1 MKHQKKSKKRK
12 QNIKKHK
19 PVNQKTDSTG
29 KQQSPG
35 ENNKETAP
43 IKKEKKIDFSL
54 AAKRYLP
61 IIGVLLGLLVIFYLL
76 FGPKL
81 STGYKKKQLK
91 NLNVI
96 LITLDTLRADFVS
109 AYGKGKADTP
119 NMDRVAKEG
128 VLFETCIAQT
138 PLTLPSHTSILSG
151 TYPLHHQIRDNG
163 GFLVPDSLEL
173 VSEILQKQGLITSAF
188 IASYVLHSKWGI
200 NQGFD
205 TYSDDFDLSRYER
218 ISLGDVQKR
227 ADEVL
232 ANAKKWL
239 KTQKKNRF
247 FTWIHLYDPHTPYEP
262 PSPFKEKFPRR
273 PYRGEVEYM
282 DHQLGLFF
290 QFLKDQGLYDK
301 SLIIMAADHGEG
313 LGQHNERTHG
323 FFIYESTVRVPL
335 IIRAPF
341 RFPAKKVKAVVEL
354 IDVAPTIL
362 EALNVPVPSSY
373 QGQSLLG
380 LMFGDRQRNKN
391 TAYTET
397 YYPRLHF
404 GWSELRA
411 LYYDNHWKY
420 ILAPKEELYNLEADK
435 EENDSLALKQSY
447 QARKVKE
454 RIQKF
459 IREKSQHAKRPGEA
473 KNLDKDDLQKL
484 AALGYLTTVVDT
496 SNKDNLPDPKGKV
509 QVFNQLSQ
517 AKEYMAKEQYDEAIE
532 MLNKI
537 LETDPH
543 LVDGILQLGNVYN
556 RKKMHEEALKCFYR
570 VLEKKPDY
578 QAAMVNI
585 IGSLMRLGRHDKGI
599 EEAKRFLKIF
609 PRDFTLYNEL
619 GTIYALKQENDK
631 ALEAFRTSIDIEPV
645 NPQAFNKIGGIYI
658 VKEEFKKAEPFL
670 EKARKI
676 NPDLRKLNFHLA
688 QLEDA
693 GGNIH
698 KAIDYYK
705 KELEGYPRDHKS
717 AYNLAEN
724 LRKQGQNE
732 KAIQYYRQAVDI
744 NPRFNIPY
752 FMISKY
758 YLDRKEN
765 LEEAIELCKKG
776 IEIKPADKYTAF
788 GYYILADIYSF
799 KGEQD
804 KYDFYLAKGES
815 VKRELLQKNLWK

>member
-1 MKHQKKSKKRK
+1 MTHQKKSKKRK

-19 PVNQKTDSTG
+19 SANQKTNTSG
-29 KQQSPG
+29 KQQPPG
-35 ENNKETAP
+35 ENNQ
-43 IKKEKKIDFSL
+43 EKVPVK

-61 IIGVLLGLLVIFYLL
+61 IIGVIVGLVIVLYLL
-76 FGPKL
+76 LGPKL

-109 AYGKGKADTP
+109 AYEKGKADTP
-119 NMDRVAKEG
+119 NIDRVAKEG

-163 GFLVPDSLEL
+163 GFLVPESLEL
-173 VSEILQKQGLITSAF
+173 ISEILQKQGLITSAF
-188 IASYVLHSKWGI
+188 IAAYVLHSKWGI

-205 TYSDDFDLSRYER
+205 TYSDEFDLSRYER
-218 ISLGDVQKR
+218 VSLGNVQKR
-227 ADEVL
+227 AEEVL

-239 KTQKKNRF
+239 KTHKKDRF

-273 PYRGEVEYM
+273 PYRGEVEYT

-290 QFLKDQGLYDK
+290 QFLKDEGLYDK

-313 LGQHNERTHG
+313 LGQHNEGTHG
-323 FFIYESTVRVPL
+323 FFVYETTVRVPL

-341 RFPAKKVKAVVEL
+341 RFPTKKVTNVVEL
-354 IDVAPTIL
+354 IDLAPTIL
-362 EALNVPVPSSY
+362 EALDIPAPSSY

-380 LMFGDRQRNKN
+380 LMFGDRQRNKD

-404 GWSELRA
+404 GWSELKA
-411 LYYDNHWKY
+411 LYYDNHRKY
-420 ILAPKEELYNLEADK
+420 ILAPKDELYNLETDK
-435 EENDSLALKQSY
+435 EEKDNLALKKSY

-454 RIQKF
+454 RLQKF
-459 IREKSQHAKRPGEA
+459 IREKSQNAKQPGEA

-496 SNKDNLPDPKGKV
+496 SNKENLPDPKGKV
-509 QVFNQLSQ
+509 EVFNQLSR
-517 AKEYMAKEQYDEAIE
+517 AKEHMTKERYDEAIE
-532 MLNKI
+532 MLKKI

-543 LVDGILQLGNVYN
+543 LVDGILQLGNAYT
-556 RKKMHEEALKCFYR
+556 RKYMHEEALECFYR
-570 VLEKKPDY
+570 VLEQKPDY
-578 QAAMVNI
+578 QAAMVNV
-585 IGSLMRLGRHDKGI
+585 IGSLMGLQRYDKGI

-631 ALEAFRTSIDIEPV
+631 ALEAFHTSIDIEPV
-645 NPQAFNKIGGIYI
+645 NPNALNKIGGIYI
-658 VKEEFKKAEPFL
+658 VKKDFKTAETFI

-676 NPDLRKLNFHLA
+676 NPNLRKLYFHLA
-688 QLEDA
+688 QVEDA
-693 GGNIH
+693 RGNID

-705 KELEGYPRDHKS
+705 KELESYPRDHKS
-717 AYNLAEN
+717 AYNLAED
-724 LRKQGQNE
+724 LRKRGENE
-732 KAIQYYRQAVDI
+732 QAIQYYRQAIDS
-744 NPRFNIPY
+744 NPRFNIPF
-752 FMISKY
+752 FMIAKY

-765 LEEAIELCKKG
+765 LEEAIDLCKKG
-776 IEIKPADKYTAF
+776 IELEPKDKYTAF

-799 KGEQD
+799 KGERD
-804 KYDFYLAKGES
+804 NYDYYLSKGES
-815 VKRELLQKNLWK
+815 VKRELIRKNLWK

>member
-19 PVNQKTDSTG
+19 PANQTTNAAG

-35 ENNKETAP
+35 ENNQEKAP
-43 IKKEKKIDFSL
+43 VK

-61 IIGVLLGLLVIFYLL
+61 IIAVIVALVVIFYLL
-76 FGPKL
+76 LGPKL

-96 LITLDTLRADFVS
+96 LITLDTLRVDFVS
-109 AYGKGKADTP
+109 AYEKSKADTP
-119 NMDRVAKEG
+119 NMDRVAEEG

-163 GFLVPDSLEL
+163 GFLVPESLEL
-173 VSEILQKQGLITSAF
+173 ISEILQKQGLITSAF

-205 TYSDDFDLSRYER
+205 TYSDDFDLSRYEK

-227 ADEVL
+227 AEDVL
-232 ANAKKWL
+232 TDAKKWL
-239 KTQKKNRF
+239 KTHKKDKF

-273 PYRGEVEYM
+273 PYRGEVEYT

-290 QFLKDQGLYDK
+290 QFLKDEGLYDK

-313 LGQHNERTHG
+313 LGQHDERTHG
-323 FFIYESTVRVPL
+323 FFVYESTVRVPL

-341 RFPAKKVKAVVEL
+341 RFPAKKVKKVVEL
-354 IDVAPTIL
+354 IDLAPTIL
-362 EALNVPVPSSY
+362 EALDVPIPSSY

-380 LMFGDRQRNKN
+380 LMFGDQQRNKD

-404 GWSELRA
+404 GWSELKA

-420 ILAPKEELYNLEADK
+420 ILAPEDELYNLETDK
-435 EENDSLALKQSY
+435 EEKDSLALKKSY

-454 RIQKF
+454 RFQKF
-459 IREKSQHAKRPGEA
+459 IREKSQNAQRPGEA

-496 SNKDNLPDPKGKV
+496 SNKENLPDPKGKV
-509 QVFNQLSQ
+509 EVFNQLSH
-517 AKEYMAKEQYDEAIE
+517 AKEHMAKERYDEAIE
-532 MLNKI
+532 MFNKI

-543 LVDGILQLGNVYN
+543 LVDGILNLGNAYN
-556 RKKMHEEALKCFYR
+556 RNNMPEKALECFYR
-570 VLEKKPDY
+570 VLDRKPDY
-578 QAAMVNI
+578 QAAMVNV
-585 IGSLMRLGRHDKGI
+585 IGTLIRLGRYDKGI
-599 EEAKRFLKIF
+599 EEVQRFLKTF

-619 GTIYALKQENDK
+619 GTIYLLKLENDK
-631 ALEAFRTSIDIEPV
+631 ALEAFRTSIDIERI
-645 NPQAFNKIGGIYI
+645 NPHAFNKIGGIYI
-658 VKEEFKKAEPFL
+658 VKEDFKTAASFL
-670 EKARKI
+670 EKARTI
-676 NPDLRKLNFHLA
+676 NPNIKKLNFHLA
-688 QLEDA
+688 QVEDHK
-693 GGNIH
+693 GNID

-705 KELEGYPRDHKS
+705 KELEGYPQDHRS
-717 AYNLAEN
+717 AYNLAED
-724 LRKQGQNE
+724 LRKKGQHE
-732 KAIQYYRQAVDI
+732 QAIQYYRQAIDS

-752 FMISKY
+752 FMIAKY
-758 YLDRKEN
+758 NLDRKEN
-765 LEEAIELCKKG
+765 LQEAIEFCKKG
-776 IEIKPADKYTAF
+776 IEIEPEDKYTAF

-799 KGEQD
+799 KGERD
-804 KYDFYLAKGES
+804 KYDFYLARGETI
-815 VKRELLQKNLWK
+815 KRELIQKNLWK

>member
-1 MKHQKKSKKRK
+1 MKHQKKSKKRN

-19 PVNQKTDSTG
+19 PAIQKTNAAG
-29 KQQSPG
+29 KQQSPA
-35 ENNKETAP
+35 EDNRETAP
-43 IKKEKKIDFSL
+43 IK
-54 AAKRYLP
+54 AVKRYLP
-61 IIGVLLGLLVIFYLL
+61 IIGVIVLLLFIFYLIV
-76 FGPKL
+76 GPKL
-81 STGYKKKQLK
+81 STGYKKRQLK

-96 LITLDTLRADFVS
+96 LITLDTLRMDFVS
-109 AYGKGKADTP
+109 AYEKGKADTP

-128 VLFETCIAQT
+128 VLFETCISQT

-163 GFLVPDSLEL
+163 GFLVPGSLEF
-173 VSEILQKQGLITSAF
+173 VSEILQKHGLITAAF

-218 ISLGDVQKR
+218 ISLGNVQKR
-227 ADEVL
+227 AEEVL
-232 ANAKKWL
+232 DNAKKWL
-239 KTQKKNRF
+239 KTHKKDKF
-247 FTWIHLYDPHTPYEP
+247 FTWIHLYDPHSPYEP
-262 PSPFKEKFPRR
+262 PSPFKEKYPRR
-273 PYRGEVEYM
+273 PYRGEVEYT
-282 DHQLGLFF
+282 DHELGLFF
-290 QFLKDQGLYDK
+290 QFLKDEGLYEK

-313 LGQHNERTHG
+313 LGQHNEQTHG

-341 RFPAKKVKAVVEL
+341 RFPVKKVKEVVEL

-362 EALNVPVPSSY
+362 EALDIPIPASY

-380 LMFGDRQRNKN
+380 LMFGDRQRNREG
-391 TAYTET
+391 AYTET

-404 GWSELRA
+404 GWSELKA

-420 ILAPKEELYNLEADK
+420 ILAPKEELYNLEADQ
-435 EENDSLALKQSY
+435 EEKDSLALKQSY

-459 IREKSQHAKRPGEA
+459 IREKSENAKQPGEA

-496 SNKDNLPDPKGKV
+496 SNKENLPDPKGKV
-509 QVFNQLSQ
+509 EVFNQLS
-517 AKEYMAKEQYDEAIE
+517 KSKDYMAKEKYDEAIE
-532 MLNKI
+532 ILNKI
-537 LETDPH
+537 LATDPH

-556 RKKMHEEALKCFYR
+556 KKNMHQEALKCFYR
-570 VLEKKPDY
+570 VLEQKPDY

-585 IGSLMRLGRHDKGI
+585 LGSLIRLRQYDKGI

-609 PRDFTLYNEL
+609 PRDFTLYTEL
-619 GTIYALKQENDK
+619 GTLYSLKQENDK

-645 NPQAFNKIGGIYI
+645 NADALNKIGGIYI
-658 VKEEFKKAEPFL
+658 VKEDFNTAESFL
-670 EKARKI
+670 EKAQKI
-676 NPDLRKLNFHLA
+676 NPNLRKLNFHLA
-688 QLEDA
+688 QVED
-693 GGNIH
+693 GRGNIDQ
-698 KAIDYYK
+698 AIDYYK
-705 KELEGYPRDHKS
+705 KELEGYPQDHRS
-717 AYNLAEN
+717 AYNLAED
-724 LRKQGQNE
+724 LRKKGQNQL
-732 KAIQYYRQAVDI
+732 AIQYYRQAIDS

-752 FMISKY
+752 FMIAKY
-758 YLDRKEN
+758 NLDSKEN
-765 LEEAIELCKKG
+765 LQEAIDLCNKG

-799 KGEQD
+799 KGARD
-804 KYDFYLAKGES
+804 KYDYYLSKGES
-815 VKRELLQKNLWK
+815 VKRELIRKNLWK